1 MTLDDEQDDEMAKI
15 AEIIDR
21 DASDT
26 LNMVIDEVDSHGDA
40 VREIWK
46 NDLRSEFDK
55 DQAANGMCACILV
68 HVYMCVGDLG
78 IS

>member
-1 MTLDDEQDDEMAKI
+1 MAKI
-15 AEIIDR
+15 VEIIDP

-26 LNMVIDEVDSHGDA
+26 LDKVIDKVDSHGDA

-55 DQAANGMCACILV
+55 DQAVNGMVCV
-68 HVYMCVGDLG
+68 HVHVFMCVGDLG